1 MIQVEGSIYP
11 AIASLERTIAAMLR
25 KQIRNPKNLMI
36 FASDLIAK
44 RKPKIK
50 ITRHTYDVY

>member
-25 KQIRNPKNLMI
+25 KHIRNPRNLI
-36 FASDLIAK
+36 RFASDLIAK
-44 RKPKIK
+44 RNPKIK
-50 ITRHTYDVY
+50 TTKHT